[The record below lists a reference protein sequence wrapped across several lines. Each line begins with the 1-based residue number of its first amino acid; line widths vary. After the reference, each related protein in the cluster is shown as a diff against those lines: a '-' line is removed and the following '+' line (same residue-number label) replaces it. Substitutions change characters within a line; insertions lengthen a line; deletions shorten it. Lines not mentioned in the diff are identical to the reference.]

1 MAFKLFCVSFLWS
14 VLYNPQDFCSDQM
27 RIKLTVQREVLKKC
41 EKCIPQVF
49 CFLLILSPIFLGKVN
64 QSIQSQQ
71 GDSDILTQPLWLS
84 MLPCQGEFQ
93 VSRSRIGA
101 TESGATVSS
110 LYFSVEQ
117 RDFAETYLDLDK
129 QQSSFSFQKEQKRKK
144 NPIQL
149 R

>member
-1 MAFKLFCVSFLWS
+1 
-14 VLYNPQDFCSDQM
+14 
-27 RIKLTVQREVLKKC
+27 
-41 EKCIPQVF
+41 
-49 CFLLILSPIFLGKVN
+49 
-64 QSIQSQQ
+64 
-71 GDSDILTQPLWLS
+71 

-144 NPIQL
+144 QTLSNLGSDQTLSHKPTIEIHCFGIVFLFCLLAVGEHCNKSLIL
-149 R
+149 RSHEIMLLQILLFSPALI